1 MPESNEQVRAA
12 RSELLS
18 RLIGDDE
25 AIDAFEAAVRG
36 AERVTLDWMNE
47 EYKDLQRLHE
57 AAEQRIE
64 RLVTTLDETAAA
76 LSGILTRGIVYS
88 MLVNGDMRGYDGA
101 KDAIDEREFD
111 DSDVAALWDALK
123 FGREKLVE
131 ARAALAPAGVSPGQT
146 EKPIDETPD
155 YVLGEHPEIDP
166 GVLGAMQM
174 FAAGKGEEV
183 VEYVRTYHQCNY
195 ECSFPCTLAGI

>member
-12 RSELLS
+12 REAEESARRLLLHTHS
-18 RLIGDDE
+18 DDE
-25 AIDAFEAAVRG
+25 RHGGRVMALIQAVEARVR
-36 AERVTLDWMNE
+36 LD
-47 EYKDLQRLHE
+47 
-57 AAEQRIE
+57 AEQRIE
-64 RLVTTLDETAAA
+64 RLETALREA
-76 LSGILTRGIVYS
+76 
-88 MLVNGDMRGYDGA
+88 DGA
-101 KDAIDEREFD
+101 LEA
-111 DSDVAALWDALK
+111 VAWYGRHHYQEGDQGYQFVITAEPALTA
-123 FGREKLVE
+123 V
-131 ARAALAPAGVSPGQT
+131 RAALDPAPLVLLDQP
-146 EKPIDETPD
+146 EEPIDETPD